1 MPGWEGD
8 CMQRPTIAILSL
20 ISAVGTLATVGPWTS
35 AQPLTP
41 SLTQADL
48 ARLAADLAYPNSA
61 HRFFE
66 AGDTQ
71 FEREIQRVMDKDE
84 DSEPELTVDP
94 EILEQLED

>member
-1 MPGWEGD
+1 
-8 CMQRPTIAILSL
+8 MQWSTAAILRF
-20 ISAVGTLATVGPWTS
+20 ISAVGVLAIVAPWTS
-35 AQPLTP
+35 ALAQTSPPDLPTG
-41 SLTQADL
+41 LNQADL

-71 FEREIQRVMDKDE
+71 FEREIQRVLDKDE
-84 DSEPELTVDP
+84 RSEPELTVDP